1 MKRVYKGCF
10 GYLNYKKKTEL
21 IKTLVLFAVSLSLY
35 FAGIAATGSNKNLL
49 TIVAV
54 LGCLPASKSA
64 VSLIMYIKAKGCSA
78 ECFQKIQSSIG
89 EEEGGYDFYFT
100 SYDKNFPV
108 SHLVVKNL
116 SVTAFSENT
125 KIKEAEFEEYIRS
138 TLAQNGISNYNV
150 KLYKDLE
157 KYLQRVHQI
166 LALESEKG
174 RDEDVLRAL
183 LAISL

>member
-1 MKRVYKGCF
+1 MKPVYKGCF
-10 GYLNYKKKTEL
+10 GYLNYKKKTE
-21 IKTLVLFAVSLSLY
+21 IVKTIVFFGISLSLY
-35 FAGIAATGSNKNLL
+35 FAGVMTTGSNKNLL

-64 VSLIMYIKAKGCSA
+64 VSMIMFLKAKECS
-78 ECFQKIQSSIG
+78 EESFHRLKNSIG
-89 EEEGGYDFYFT
+89 EEGIYDCYFT

-116 SVTAFSENT
+116 SVTAFSENA

-138 TLAQNGISNYNV
+138 MLLRNGISNYNV
-150 KLYKDLE
+150 KLYKDLD
-157 KYLQRVHQI
+157 KYLKRLQQI
-166 LALESEKG
+166 SAPENEKS
-174 RDEDVLRAL
+174 RDEEVVRAL